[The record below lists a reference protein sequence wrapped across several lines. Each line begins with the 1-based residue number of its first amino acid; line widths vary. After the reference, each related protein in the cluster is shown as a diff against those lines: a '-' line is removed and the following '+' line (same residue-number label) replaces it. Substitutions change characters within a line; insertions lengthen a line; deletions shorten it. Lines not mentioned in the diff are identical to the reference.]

1 MRKDRKKHS
10 ARSMSVWRGARRRMP
25 AYLTRLLRLL
35 PLAVLAGR
43 AMAGANDPLEY
54 VDDQTGASVTTVSK
68 PLIFAHKRTET
79 VNGPRDLVTLAA
91 AAVDRSGKYTYVLVA
106 YFWAV
111 GIAEEPGSA
120 TSVCKPLA
128 LQLEDGRIDLT
139 PREAAR
145 EEGIGVAVH
154 KPPFGAK
161 APCVY
166 TTDLPVLRRIAAATH
181 PVLYSEGQNASLQYD
196 LFEDR
201 LSALKQLVERLTD
214 TG

>member
-1 MRKDRKKHS
+1 MRKIAGNYSGRS
-10 ARSMSVWRGARRRMP
+10 ASLLSRVIAR
-25 AYLTRLLRLL
+25 LTTALRVL
-35 PLAVLAGR
+35 PLAVLASR
-43 AMAGANDPLEY
+43 AVAGANDPLEY
-54 VDDQTGASVTTVSK
+54 VDDQTGASVTAVGK
-68 PLIFAHKRTET
+68 PLIFAHKRSET

-111 GIAEEPGSA
+111 GAEEPGGGTPA
-120 TSVCKPLA
+120 CKPLA
-128 LQLEDGRIDLT
+128 LQLQDARIELT
-139 PREAAR
+139 PRQAAR

-161 APCVY
+161 EPCVY
-166 TTDLPVLRRIAAATH
+166 GTDLSVLRRIAAAPH

-201 LSALKQLVERLTD
+201 LSALKQLVERLKD

>member
-1 MRKDRKKHS
+1 
-10 ARSMSVWRGARRRMP
+10 
-25 AYLTRLLRLL
+25 
-35 PLAVLAGR
+35 
-43 AMAGANDPLEY
+43 MAGANDPLEY
-54 VDDQTGASVTTVSK
+54 VDDQTGASVAAVGK
-68 PLIFAHKRTET
+68 PLIFAHKRSET

-111 GIAEEPGSA
+111 GVAEEPGSA
-120 TSVCKPLA
+120 ASTCKPLA
-128 LQLEDGRIDLT
+128 LQLEDGRIELT
-139 PREAAR
+139 PRQAAR
-145 EEGIGVAVH
+145 EEGIGLAVH

-161 APCVY
+161 EPCVY
-166 TTDLPVLRRIAAATH
+166 GTDLSVLRRIAAAPH

-201 LSALKQLVERLTD
+201 LGALKQLVERLKD

>member
-1 MRKDRKKHS
+1 MRKLAGNHEAGS
-10 ARSMSVWRGARRRMP
+10 TSVWRCVIAR
-25 AYLTRLLRLL
+25 LTRALRVL
-35 PLAVLAGR
+35 PLAMLAGY

-68 PLIFAHKRTET
+68 PLIFAHKRSET

-106 YFWAV
+106 YFWSV
-111 GIAEEPGSA
+111 GVAEEPGSG
-120 TSVCKPLA
+120 TSACKPLA
-128 LQLEDGRIDLT
+128 LQLEDGRIDFT
-139 PREAAR
+139 PREVAR

-161 APCVY
+161 APCIY
-166 TTDLPVLRRIAAATH
+166 ATDLPVLRRMAAAPH
-181 PVLYSEGQNASLQYD
+181 PVLYSEGQDASLQYD

-201 LSALKQLVERLTD
+201 LNALKQLVERLKD